1 MIEILFVL
9 LFMVIMFI
17 IAEFGATV
25 LVSFIDFSSDSN
37 EEKEHITHDKFF
49 VCVKRNM
56 NASYEAGYDSF
67 GFKSQ
72 EDAEAYKKDL
82 IQDGIPEENI
92 KIEIRR
98 N

>member
-1 MIEILFVL
+1 MIEILFLL
-9 LFMVIMFI
+9 LFMAIMFI

-25 LVSFIDFSSDSN
+25 LVSFIDFSNSN
-37 EEKEHITHDKFF
+37 EEKEHITHDIFF
-49 VCVKRNM
+49 VRIKRNM

-67 GFKSQ
+67 GFRTQ
-72 EDAEAYKKDL
+72 EDAEAYKQDL